1 MKGKLCGDDFKI
13 NFGNGDH
20 RVLSCVCVFMT
31 DIGMGSA
38 LPLFWIHGGMERRA
52 VTRFCLSVLHWATA
66 RRAAVVHFQTGAHA
80 AICAMILGFRGT
92 ACIREM
98 CPTSVL
104 VGTCSGTK
112 HVQCTLCID
121 VVKQSQ
127 ALSIADRRH
136 ARAKYSGQNLS
147 RKEIQG
153 SMCKPHSS
161 KGGRPPS

>member
-1 MKGKLCGDDFKI
+1 MISQSILKMEI
-13 NFGNGDH
+13 TESY
-20 RVLSCVCVFMT
+20 RVCVFMT
-31 DIGMGSA
+31 DIGMGRLS
-38 LPLFWIHGGMERRA
+38 LFFWIHGGLERRA

-66 RRAAVVHFQTGAHA
+66 RRAAVVHFRTGAHA

-112 HVQCTLCID
+112 HVQCTLCIE

-127 ALSIADRRH
+127 APSIADRRH

-161 KGGRPPS
+161 